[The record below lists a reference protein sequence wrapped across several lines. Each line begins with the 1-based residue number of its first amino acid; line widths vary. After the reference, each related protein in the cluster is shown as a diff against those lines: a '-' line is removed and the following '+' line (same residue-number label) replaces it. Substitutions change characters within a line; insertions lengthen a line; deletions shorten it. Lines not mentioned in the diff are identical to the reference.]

1 MYSCMAIVRL
11 YWEYSAY
18 SCTARTLVHSVCNS
32 LGRTVRGSTVAAAA
46 SHARVRDDQRPGAS
60 QGQGVRLSDS
70 QQLISAYDSE
80 KFSC

>member
-18 SCTARTLVHSVCNS
+18 SCTARTLGRNS

>member
-11 YWEYSAY
+11 YWEGSAY
-18 SCTARTLVHSVCNS
+18 SCTARTLGRNS